1 MRSAVEVYE
10 RREASVDVEET
21 DCCVVGGGPAGVML
35 SLLLARWGVRV
46 TLLEAHRDFDRE
58 FRGNTINSSVLEI
71 LARLGLAR
79 GALGLGHAKIRRF
92 ILQAGGRREAFA
104 DFSRLRTP
112 YPYVLML
119 PQARLLEFVVNEAM
133 RYPNFRLV
141 MGARVKELV
150 VEGDTVRGVRY
161 RGEDGA
167 REVRA
172 QLTVGTDGRFS
183 RLRRLTGADA
193 TTGSSPMDVFWFN
206 LPRDERDP
214 ENAGAVFRF
223 GRGSLL
229 VLMDHSDYWQIG
241 YIIPK
246 GYYPRLKEKGV
257 SALRDSVAALAPEL
271 ADRVAELRDWGQGSL
286 LSVESD
292 LLRRW
297 YRPGLLFLGDAAH
310 VVSPV
315 GGVGI
320 NLAIQD
326 AVVAAN
332 VLAGPLGKGK
342 VRVRHLRAVQRRREW
357 AVRLIQGAQELAQ
370 RLVVADALHADEQF
384 ELSRLLRLLLRTP
397 ILRDLPARLI
407 AYGAWPVHPKKSEGF
422 RFRVATAD
430 GEPDRWRR
438 EHVL

>member
-1 MRSAVEVYE
+1 
-10 RREASVDVEET
+10 
-21 DCCVVGGGPAGVML
+21 ML

-246 GYYPRLKEKGV
+246 GYYPRLKEEGV

-370 RLVVADALHADEQF
+370 RHVVADALHADEQF